1 MSTEQLSLTLAP
13 GIQFSSRE
21 VLFPKDLTFDKWL
34 ECGRFLR
41 HSTAALD
48 FWKADWLRFGRVT
61 FGIDLAAEAAGQL
74 EFQTGELKRVEALN
88 QLVERSTEL
97 SPEHHFVVAKAHLD
111 DTAQDMWIKMAEKE
125 HLSPRELQE
134 SIRMGSETRIKIDPD
149 NDRGVGFAS
158 FERWYLQ
165 WKLLRKQIED
175 VWRDWTIQQIDEAL
189 EFVGPVEHFAE
200 DLRNLK
206 QSRVG

>member
-1 MSTEQLSLTLAP
+1 MTEQLSLTLAP

-21 VLFPKDLTFDKWL
+21 ALFPKSLTFEEWVD
-34 ECGRFLR
+34 CGRFLR

-61 FGIDLAAEAAGQL
+61 FGIDRAAEAAGQL
-74 EFQTGELKRVEALN
+74 EFQMGELKRVETLN

-134 SIRMGSETRIKIDPD
+134 SIRMGSVTRIKIDPD
-149 NDRGVGFAS
+149 KDRGVGFAS
-158 FERWYLQ
+158 FESWYLQ

-175 VWRDWTIQQIDEAL
+175 IWRDWTPEQAEEAL
-189 EFVGPVEHFAE
+189 TFLRPVCAFAQE
-200 DLRNLK
+200 VSHLK
-206 QSRVG
+206 SQ

>member
-1 MSTEQLSLTLAP
+1 MTEQLSLTLAP

-21 VLFPKDLTFDKWL
+21 ALFPKNLSFDEWL

-41 HSTAALD
+41 HSTASLD

-61 FGIDLAAEAAGQL
+61 YGMDRAAEGAGQL
-74 EFQTGELKRVEALN
+74 EFQMGELKRVEALN

-134 SIRMGSETRIKIDPD
+134 SIRMGSVTRISIDPD
-149 NDRGVGFAS
+149 KDRGVGFAS
-158 FERWYLQ
+158 FESWYLQ

-175 VWRDWTIQQIDEAL
+175 VWRDWSDEQILEAL
-189 EFVGPVEHFAE
+189 SFIEPVEIFGKE
-200 DLRNLK
+200 LRELQFERK
-206 QSRVG
+206 